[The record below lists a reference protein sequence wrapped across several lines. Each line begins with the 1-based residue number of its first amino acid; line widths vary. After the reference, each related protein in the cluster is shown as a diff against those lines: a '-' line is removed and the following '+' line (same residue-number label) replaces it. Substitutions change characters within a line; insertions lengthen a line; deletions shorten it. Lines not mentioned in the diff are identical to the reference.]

1 MRRIVDRIKERIRG
15 FLKQRDHAAL
25 AVRCR
30 DEECIAVL
38 KVIEELDESAT
49 SEWFWTF
56 TQGFADVNG
65 YVASVVKDFAVQHEG
80 ISRALELR
88 KEKPWPPIPPHV
100 LDETLPPPARL
111 RELIMFSRSLLGQRE
126 GALVVWVLC
135 PLEIKD
141 PSVYGFLMAE
151 LMQHEYPFPWFH
163 HTRIIA
169 REDDRAATL
178 SAGLAN
184 MPCVNFFTPDLSE
197 EAMEKALEEDA
208 ADQHLPLAE
217 RVQAMFLSAQRDFSY
232 GRFGEALRKHE
243 VVLKFHS
250 ATGNGAMVALVLNS
264 VGEIHERQGRP
275 QQAEQCFEA
284 ALEPACDG
292 PHPPVPVMYMTVA
305 KLADSRFN
313 QSRYDEAE
321 PLYATAEKLATLQ
334 RDPRAKLQAIEKMGL
349 CQWMQAKKD
358 KAVKSWRVGAEIA
371 GKLEIPELQGSM
383 LMRLREHYA
392 AADLWIEQQEVEN
405 QLAVLKMG

>member
-1 MRRIVDRIKERIRG
+1 VIYAG
-15 FLKQRDHAAL
+15 GTNNSL
-25 AVRCR
+25 ASLICLENNSITNCSASSLVAG
-30 DEECIAVL
+30 DIYTIAGGGTNVS
-38 KVIEELDESAT
+38 D
-49 SEWFWTF
+49 
-56 TQGFADVNG
+56 
-65 YVASVVKDFAVQHEG
+65 AS
-80 ISRALELR
+80 S
-88 KEKPWPPIPPHV
+88 
-100 LDETLPPPARL
+100 
-111 RELIMFSRSLLGQRE
+111 
-126 GALVVWVLC
+126 
-135 PLEIKD
+135 
-141 PSVYGFLMAE
+141 
-151 LMQHEYPFPWFH
+151 
-163 HTRIIA
+163 
-169 REDDRAATL
+169 
-178 SAGLAN
+178 
-184 MPCVNFFTPDLSE
+184 
-197 EAMEKALEEDA
+197 
-208 ADQHLPLAE
+208 
-217 RVQAMFLSAQRDFSY
+217 
-232 GRFGEALRKHE
+232 
-243 VVLKFHS
+243 
-250 ATGNGAMVALVLNS
+250 TGNGAMVALVLNS